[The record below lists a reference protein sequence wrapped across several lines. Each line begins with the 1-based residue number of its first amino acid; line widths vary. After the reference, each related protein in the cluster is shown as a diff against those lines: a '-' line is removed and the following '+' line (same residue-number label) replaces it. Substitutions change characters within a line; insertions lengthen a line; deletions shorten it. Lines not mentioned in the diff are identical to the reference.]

1 MTRWNEGV
9 FEPYLPAELVL
20 RQAEIGVIVADRQSS
35 VLFANEYVARLLRL
49 PVGASQLTGQPL
61 HTLGFIPDGDLQKA
75 ADLSRQ
81 VLSGVSWEGT
91 FTGSRADGSM
101 VFLRVVAVPLRHPSG
116 DIDGMVLMLS
126 ESGRRDA
133 QREQDRLRVLERI
146 GERLAGSLEL
156 DATLRQVAQIL
167 VPQFADH
174 CFIDLFTGEKL
185 IRRAQA
191 HAGGWEPPPGTWA
204 RIGEPIYYPSGHF
217 MQQAMTRLETIVVP
231 DLHAEYYPAPSE
243 ESMSAAD
250 QAGLTS
256 VLASPLYARGE
267 LLGVMSLALSRLT
280 DRPDPHYDLSDGDL
294 VGAIA
299 SRVAVA
305 IDNAMLFEAE
315 RQTALAFQQ
324 SLLPQRVP
332 ELDGLEVAFRYV
344 PAKPLETQGQGIQ
357 TQVGGDW
364 YDIIPLAAGRVGLV
378 IGDVEGRGPRAAA
391 NMGQLRAALRAYAQD
406 EKAPAD
412 IMRKLDEWVRS
423 TAPAGAGGDPPTVS
437 CIYMI
442 YDAWS
447 RELTFANAG
456 HAAPLMASG
465 GTVRPL
471 EVRHKG
477 VLLGVRGRG
486 IRGLPTY
493 KEQTVRLP
501 PGAALVL
508 YTDGLTD
515 RRTRIDGPGHYTEAE
530 AVAMLRDAVLA
541 AGSGA
546 AGTGAAARAIAGGRD
561 AGPPGTP
568 GGGVASALALAAE
581 NAVPGDIDDDMA
593 ILVLRS
599 SPEDLASAERIF
611 PAEPIMVSEARRL
624 AAATFASWDMDPD
637 QADLACLLVSE
648 TVTNAVLHAS
658 VTPSPTARRFDLDTD
673 PPAAIPA
680 SLSAVP
686 GVSAVPAGLPSAWP
700 TAVAAVA
707 AQAWDNPVAH
717 RAPAHRPR
725 EFVLR
730 LRRGAEAVW
739 VEVFD
744 PDLRLPRLRTARAT
758 DEGGRGLYLVEQL
771 ATRWGSRPTPE
782 GKAVWFEIPLNGR
795 LRLVRRVG
803 GPVEQGEQHH
813 HDDDDRAPVLAVDRQ
828 AQALAAA
835 GPQPGDT
842 QADEHHQDDS
852 AHMPSSRVHGRR
864 YRSSIRLIRDYDNL
878 TDSSRWA
885 RRRVRPAGADSRR
898 RAWCG
903 SAAGRAR
910 RACAAGS

>member
-1 MTRWNEGV
+1 MTRGSEGG
-9 FEPYLPAELVL
+9 FDQYLPAESVL
-20 RQAEIGVIVADRQSS
+20 SQAEIGVIVTDRQNNI
-35 VLFANEYVARLLRL
+35 LFANSYVPRLLRL
-49 PVGASQLTGQPL
+49 AAPAAKFVRQPL
-61 HTLGFIPDGDLQKA
+61 HVLGFIPDGDLPKA

-81 VLSGVSWEGT
+81 VLSGMTWEGT
-91 FTGSRADGSM
+91 FTGARGDGTL
-101 VFLRVVAVPLRHPSG
+101 VFLRVLAVPLRHPSG
-116 DIDGMVLMLS
+116 DIDGMVILAT
-126 ESGRRDA
+126 EAGRRDA
-133 QREQDRLRVLERI
+133 QREQDQVRLLERI

-156 DATLRQVAQIL
+156 DTTLRHVAEIL

-174 CFIDLFTGEKL
+174 CFIDLVSGDKL
-185 IRRAQA
+185 IRRVMT

-204 RIGEPIYYPSGHF
+204 GVGEQINYPPGHF
-217 MQQAMTRLETIVVP
+217 MQHAMARLETIVVP
-231 DLHAEYYPAPSE
+231 DLQAEYYPAPSE

-267 LLGVMSLALSRLT
+267 LLGVMALALSRLT

-294 VGAIA
+294 IGAIA

-324 SLLPQRVP
+324 SLLPQEVP

-391 NMGQLRAALRAYAQD
+391 TMGQLRAALRAYAQD

-447 RELTFANAG
+447 RELIFANAG

-493 KEQTVRLP
+493 KEQTVKLP
-501 PGAALVL
+501 PGAALVM

-515 RRTRIDGPGHYTEAE
+515 RRTREDGSGHYTEAE
-530 AVAMLRDAVLA
+530 AVAMLQDAILA
-541 AGSGA
+541 AASSGA
-546 AGTGAAARAIAGGRD
+546 AHTGAAARADATHGG
-561 AGPPGTP
+561 P
-568 GGGVASALALAAE
+568 GGTGTGVAGALVLAAE

-593 ILVLRS
+593 ILVVRS
-599 SPEDLASAERIF
+599 SPEDLASAERTF
-611 PAEPIMVSEARRL
+611 PAEPIMVSEARR
-624 AAATFASWDMDPD
+624 AAAGTFASWDMDPD

-648 TVTNAVLHAS
+648 MVTNAVLHAS
-658 VTPSPTARRFDLDTD
+658 VTPSPSGRRFDLDLD

-680 SLSAVP
+680 ARPGGHGVP
-686 GVSAVPAGLPSAWP
+686 TGRPSAWSS
-700 TAVAAVA
+700 AVAAVA
-707 AQAWDNPVAH
+707 AQAGTWENPVAH
-717 RAPAHRPR
+717 PSPARRPR
-725 EFVLR
+725 EFMLR

-744 PDLRLPRLRTARAT
+744 LDLRLPRLRTALAT

-782 GKAVWFEIPLNGR
+782 GKAVWFELPLKGK
-795 LRLVRRVG
+795 
-803 GPVEQGEQHH
+803 
-813 HDDDDRAPVLAVDRQ
+813 
-828 AQALAAA
+828 
-835 GPQPGDT
+835 
-842 QADEHHQDDS
+842 
-852 AHMPSSRVHGRR
+852 
-864 YRSSIRLIRDYDNL
+864 
-878 TDSSRWA
+878 
-885 RRRVRPAGADSRR
+885 
-898 RAWCG
+898 
-903 SAAGRAR
+903 
-910 RACAAGS
+910 